1 MRSIKCY
8 GNFHFSMNGKYYTS
22 DRHECFMHV
31 PKYLVYYEPKM
42 VHRHATW
49 HNQTFFSFVL
59 SPAGGGYD
67 CHRTW
72 EALILGCIP
81 IVKRFNLPFERI
93 YDDLPVLIVNEWSDV
108 SEALLTK
115 TVNEFRYKSFN
126 YDKLK
131 LKYWVDKIY
140 SYKSATAPAPAD
152 T

>member
-31 PKYLVYYEPKM
+31 PKHLVYYEPKM

-140 SYKSATAPAPAD
+140 SYKSATAPSPAD